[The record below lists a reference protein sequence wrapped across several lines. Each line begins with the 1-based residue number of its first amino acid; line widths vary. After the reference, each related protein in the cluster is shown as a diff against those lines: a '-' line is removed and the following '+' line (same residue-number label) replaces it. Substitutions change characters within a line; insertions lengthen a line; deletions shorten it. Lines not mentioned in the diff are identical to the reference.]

1 VEAASFRI
9 ADVTEP
15 TPADRRT
22 SRLSGFSLIM
32 IATAVSGVASYAVT
46 WIVPHRVGLAGYA
59 VFAVFWSFLYLV
71 VGTLSGIQQE
81 VTRATLPLGHE
92 PSPRPH
98 RARNLAIMAA
108 GSVIAIVVG
117 TAPLWVNAAFP
128 AGGWALVWPL
138 AFGAACYVFVAVL
151 AGSLYGVSAWLPL
164 ALMIGLD
171 AVLRLVAVSVALLFT
186 RDVVVLAWAV
196 ALPFPGTLLVLWPV
210 IRRSIVGTSQ
220 LDVGYRAL
228 VRHVSHTMLA
238 AASTG
243 VMVSGL
249 PLLIGLTAPGVPKD
263 VVGLYIL
270 SITLTRAPLIVVAM
284 SLQGYFIITF
294 RKNAER
300 FWRTF
305 LRIQALVLASGIVL
319 AGVGWLVGP
328 AVFAFLFPGQLRPEG
343 WLIAVLVLSSALV
356 GSLCVSAPAV
366 LARSQHRVYT
376 TGWVVGAV
384 VTIVMLLVPLPF
396 TTRIVLALVL
406 APIAAL
412 IVHGSYLVRA
422 GRRERASIA
431 A

>member
-1 VEAASFRI
+1 M
-9 ADVTEP
+9 TEP
-15 TPADRRT
+15 RPANRRT
-22 SRLSGFSLIM
+22 SRFGGFSLIL
-32 IATAVSGVASYAVT
+32 IATAVSGVASYVVT

-81 VTRATLPLGHE
+81 VTRATLPRGPE

-98 RARNLAIMAA
+98 RARNLAVMAA
-108 GSVIAIVVG
+108 GSVLTIVVG
-117 TAPLWVNAAFP
+117 TAPLWVHAAFP

-138 AFGAACYVFVAVL
+138 AFGASCYVFVAVL

-186 RDVVVLAWAV
+186 RDVVLLAWAV
-196 ALPFPGTLLVLWPV
+196 ALPFPGTLLVLWPF
-210 IRRSIVGTSQ
+210 IRRSIVGRSQ
-220 LDVGYRAL
+220 LDVGYREL

-249 PLLIGLTAPGVPKD
+249 PLLIGLTAPGVSKD

-270 SITLTRAPLIVVAM
+270 TITLTRAPLIVVAM

-294 RKNAER
+294 RKNAEH

-305 LRIQALVLASGIVL
+305 LRIQALVFGSGIVL
-319 AGVGWLVGP
+319 AVIGGLIGP
-328 AVFAFLFPGQLRPEG
+328 AVFAFLFPGQLGPDG

-376 TGWVVGAV
+376 SGWVVGAL
-384 VTIVMLLVPLPF
+384 VTIAMLLVPLPF
-396 TTRIVLALVL
+396 TTRTVLALVL

-412 IVHGSYLVRA
+412 VVHGSYLVST
-422 GRRERASIA
+422 GRRERASITA
-431 A
+431 